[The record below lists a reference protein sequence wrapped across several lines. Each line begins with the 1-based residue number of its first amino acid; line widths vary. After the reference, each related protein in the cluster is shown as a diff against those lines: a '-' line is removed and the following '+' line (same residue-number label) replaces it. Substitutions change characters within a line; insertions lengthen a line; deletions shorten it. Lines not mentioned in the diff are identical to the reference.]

1 MISKIEIR
9 KFAVQQAVSIMGT
22 GVPQKDVVAKA
33 KEIEDY
39 IIGEADIPETSS
51 DTEAINDIMDNVVQ
65 ILQGISGQEIQSEDK
80 SSKKK

>member
-9 KFAVQQAVSIMGT
+9 KFAVQQAVSIMGA

-39 IIGEADIPETSS
+39 IIGESDIPETSS
-51 DTEAINDIMDNVVQ
+51 DTDAISNIMDNVVQ
-65 ILQGISGQEIQSEDK
+65 ILQGISGPEIRSEDK
-80 SSKKK
+80 SFKKK

>member
-9 KFAVQQAVSIMGT
+9 KFAVQQAVSIMGA

-39 IIGEADIPETSS
+39 IIGESDIPETSS
-51 DTEAINDIMDNVVQ
+51 DTDAISNIMDNVVQ
-65 ILQGISGQEIQSEDK
+65 ILQDISGPEIRSEDK
-80 SSKKK
+80 SFKKK